1 MNDVEVLEILF
12 DALDV
17 MSKIAG
23 PLLGASLAIGVLVS
37 IVQTVTQIQE
47 QTLTFVP
54 KLGAT
59 AAILVFAGGWMIE
72 SLISWVTGLWT
83 RIGSL

>member
-1 MNDVEVLEILF
+1 MNDIQVLEIVF

-17 MSKIAG
+17 MGKIAG
-23 PLLGASLAIGVLVS
+23 PLLGASLIIGVMVS
-37 IVQTVTQIQE
+37 IIQTVTQIQE

-59 AAILVFAGGWMIE
+59 AAIIVFAGGWMIE
-72 SLISWVTGLWT
+72 TLIAWVTALWN
-83 RIGSL
+83 RIGTL

>member
-1 MNDVEVLEILF
+1 MNDVQVMEIVF

-23 PLLGASLAIGVLVS
+23 PLLAASLAIGVGVS
-37 IVQTVTQIQE
+37 IIQTVTQIQE

-54 KLGAT
+54 KLAAT
-59 AAILVFAGGWMIE
+59 AGIIIFAGGWMIE
-72 SLISWVTGLWT
+72 TLIAWVTALWN
-83 RIGSL
+83 RIGTL

>member
-1 MNDVEVLEILF
+1 MNDVQVMEIVF

-17 MSKIAG
+17 MSRIAG
-23 PLLGASLAIGVLVS
+23 PLLAASLAIGVVVS

-54 KLGAT
+54 KLAAT

-72 SLISWVTGLWT
+72 TLVSWVTSLWN
-83 RIGSL
+83 RIGTL

>member
-1 MNDVEVLEILF
+1 MNDVQVLEIVF
-12 DALDV
+12 DTLDV
-17 MSKIAG
+17 ISRIAG
-23 PLLGASLAIGVLVS
+23 PLLGASLLIGVLVS
-37 IVQTVTQIQE
+37 IIQTVTQIQE

-59 AAILVFAGGWMIE
+59 AAILVFGGGWMIE
-72 SLISWVTGLWT
+72 NLVTWVTTLWN

>member
-1 MNDVEVLEILF
+1 MNDVQVLEIVF

-23 PLLGASLAIGVLVS
+23 PLLGASLLIGVMVS
-37 IVQTVTQIQE
+37 IIQTVTQIQE

-59 AAILVFAGGWMIE
+59 AAIIVFAGGWMIE
-72 SLISWVTGLWT
+72 TLITWVTGLWN
-83 RIGSL
+83 RIGTL